1 MIRPHHHGG
10 PRARQVQRALLH
22 EVMLVR
28 GDGLPAH
35 RGGAARREAPQPHG
49 VCVRGTLWAGGKEEA
64 AAAPALVCSRPI
76 NPWELATATQQP
88 PPRGRCGPWKSG
100 PKASLWHG
108 LQQHSNHD
116 NGNGVQQSVQKPKPK
131 TTRPETQNL
140 HLDPSNTTHHNIHL
154 GVASFIF
161 QQYKRGQR
169 RKLLLQVRCNDG
181 RAHCGENHWWKPP
194 TRVACAGHAFNCGR
208 GGQR

>member
-1 MIRPHHHGG
+1 MKRRSRMACACGG
-10 PRARQVQRALLH
+10 PCGR
-22 EVMLVR
+22 
-28 GDGLPAH
+28 
-35 RGGAARREAPQPHG
+35 AARRRQRRPQPWFAA
-49 VCVRGTLWAGGKEEA
+49 VRSTPGSWQQ
-64 AAAPALVCSRPI
+64 RPN
-76 NPWELATATQQP
+76 NPL
-88 PPRGRCGPWKSG
+88 PRGRCGPWKSG